1 MAIGERIRF
10 IRNLRGMTQKWLGQA
25 VGFPPKTADVRMA
38 QYESGSRTP
47 KEDLVKAIAN
57 VLEVS
62 PLALQIPDID
72 SDLGFIHTLFAI
84 EDIHGI
90 RAEKQGDEVHL
101 IFDGSKRT
109 MDESIF
115 AMLSAWAEQSEK
127 LRCGKLS
134 KEQYDHWRYTF
145 PEEDTTQRWAKVPSQ
160 GLSDL
165 LASGIDALTVV
176 VDRALTAYH
185 LNPVVQSLV
194 IDGIFQ
200 GVGAVLSFLPIIVT
214 LFFFL
219 SILEDTGYMARVAFV
234 MDKLLR
240 RIGLSGKSVVP
251 MLIGFGCTVP
261 AVMAARTLP
270 SERDRTMTILL
281 TPFMSCSAKIPIYA
295 FFSAAFFP
303 KYAALVMIGLYVLG
317 ILFGILS
324 ALVLKSAFRGRPV
337 PFVMELPN
345 YRLPS
350 VKSVALLLWD
360 KAKDFIER
368 AFTVIFLATIVIWF
382 LQSFDT
388 RLDVVTSS
396 EQSLLAMVG
405 RWLAPIFAPLGF
417 ADWRCATALITG
429 FIAKESV
436 VSTLQILLGTAA
448 VSTLFTA
455 KAALS
460 FLVFT
465 LLYTPCVAAI
475 AAIRRETGS
484 ALRAALIALSQ
495 CCIAWLAAFA
505 VYHLTLLL

>member
-1 MAIGERIRF
+1 MKHHDPAAIRRAKIIRTIVMVF
-10 IRNLRGMTQKWLGQA
+10 LCILSLLPFYLMFVNGTRTSNEVKSGISFWFGSNLLENLRNFDLKQRGLG
-25 VGFPPKTADVRMA
+25 VTAL
-38 QYESGSRTP
+38 GSMVNSLQVTVP
-47 KEDLVKAIAN
+47 AT
-57 VLEVS
+57 
-62 PLALQIPDID
+62 AL
-72 SDLGFIHTLFAI
+72 SVYF
-84 EDIHGI
+84 
-90 RAEKQGDEVHL
+90 
-101 IFDGSKRT
+101 S
-109 MDESIF
+109 
-115 AMLSAWAEQSEK
+115 
-127 LRCGKLS
+127 
-134 KEQYDHWRYTF
+134 
-145 PEEDTTQRWAKVPSQ
+145 
-160 GLSDL
+160 
-165 LASGIDALTVV
+165 
-176 VDRALTAYH
+176 ALTAYGI
-185 LNPVVQSLV
+185 NPVVHSLV
-194 IDGIFQ
+194 IDGIFA
-200 GVGAVLSFLPIIVT
+200 GVGSVVSFLPLIVT

-240 RIGLSGKSVVP
+240 RIGLSGKSIVP

-281 TPFMSCSAKIPIYA
+281 TPFMSCSAKLPIYA

-350 VKSVALLLWD
+350 LKSVALLLWD

-382 LQSFDT
+382 LQSFDA
-388 RLDVVTSS
+388 RLNVVTSS
-396 EQSLLAMVG
+396 EQSLLAIIG

-417 ADWRCATALITG
+417 ADWRCATALISG

-436 VSTLQILLGTAA
+436 VSTLQILLGASA
-448 VSTLFTA
+448 VSTLFTT
-455 KAALS
+455 KTALS

-475 AAIRRETGS
+475 AAIRREVGS
-484 ALRAALIALSQ
+484 APRAALIALTQ
-495 CCIAWLAAFA
+495 CCVAWLAAF
-505 VYHLTLLL
+505 VLYQLVLIL